1 MFESFL
7 NFRSSEMKAKLWW
20 GWGKYLIYSFAGM
33 HFRCALL
40 IQNYTCSS
48 FAQTRRSCKKL
59 ISIFVVGGEIAD
71 SESVQFPEA

>member
-1 MFESFL
+1 MRNEGKTL
-7 NFRSSEMKAKLWW
+7 M
-20 GWGKYLIYSFAGM
+20 GWGKYLLYSFAGM

-48 FAQTRRSCKKL
+48 FAQTKRSCKKL
-59 ISIFVVGGEIAD
+59 ISDFVVGGEIAD